1 MDSRAVAKA
10 AEALVAAR
18 RTLLPINDLPSDA
31 QPEGDSE
38 AYAIQDGVVALL
50 GEPIAGWKV
59 GAANP
64 TATPNAAPLLQPLIS
79 PSPVRLSHPKSVPV
93 LGIEAELAFRFAKDL
108 PARAIPYAR
117 DEIAGAIASLHPA
130 IEVVGTRFANRD
142 AVSAAARLADFQS
155 NGHFVFGPEIKAWKQ
170 VDPTRQAIAL
180 EIGGKTV
187 AKTVGGNAAV
197 DLFRLLIWL
206 VDHAGKRGRGIKA
219 GDVVTTGSC
228 TGIKY
233 ARPGDAV
240 RASFAGLGEV
250 TVTF

>member
-1 MDSRAVAKA
+1 MESQAVAKA

-18 RTLLPINDLPSDA
+18 RSRLPIGDLPADA
-31 QPEGDSE
+31 QPENDSE

-50 GEPIAGWKV
+50 GQPIAGWKV

-64 TATPNAAPLLQPLIS
+64 TATPNAAPLLKPLIG
-79 PSPVRLSHPKSVPV
+79 PSPLRLDPKAVPV

-108 PARAIPYAR
+108 PPRAIPYAR

-130 IEVVGTRFANRD
+130 IEVVDSRFQRRD

-155 NGHFVFGPEIKAWKQ
+155 NGHFVVGPEIKAWKQ

-187 AKTVGGNAAV
+187 VETVGGNAAV

-206 VDHAGKRGRGIKA
+206 VDHAGKRGRGIRA

-228 TGIKY
+228 TGLKF
-233 ARPGDAV
+233 AKPGDTVVA
-240 RASFAGLGEV
+240 RFAGLGEV
-250 TVTF
+250 SVAF